1 MRDAVSGPMSWW
13 RGRQGCGER
22 SGLQGRKGGARDEDL
37 RSICCTW
44 SSGQRLGEK
53 EKKMTKISG
62 IKKKN
67 EKCQGLTELE
77 GLEPVA
83 REDDIVKHSQRSLC
97 DCIQKVQ

>member
-1 MRDAVSGPMSWW
+1 
-13 RGRQGCGER
+13 
-22 SGLQGRKGGARDEDL
+22 
-37 RSICCTW
+37 
-44 SSGQRLGEK
+44 
-53 EKKMTKISG
+53 MTKISG

-83 REDDIVKHSQRSLC
+83 REEDIVKHSQRSLC